1 LNTFKIVGD
10 GPQYIANRLILQAG
24 SLMTN
29 GNWPDKIAEGK
40 VSMQMEAGYPVKP
53 HGADL

>member
-1 LNTFKIVGD
+1 
-10 GPQYIANRLILQAG
+10 
-24 SLMTN
+24 MTN

-40 VSMQMEAGYPVKP
+40 VSMQMEAGYAVKP